1 MATRREF
8 KINPLDLVKN
18 KAIGVMLPLGGTPL
32 FKSSYTTEEPGISNL
47 KNLILTRKGERPL
60 QPLFGSDVFSLLFEQ
75 MTDSL
80 SSELESSLRADI
92 EFWLPY
98 IVLDSV
104 VVNIEE
110 DYNRVNI
117 NLVVKVTENGAN
129 TNITVLVSEQ
139 GDISIV

>member
-18 KAIGVMLPLGGTPL
+18 RAIGVTLPLGGTPL
-32 FKSSYTTEEPGISNL
+32 FKSSYTTEEQGISNL
-47 KNLILTRKGERPL
+47 KNLILTRKGERPF

-75 MTDSL
+75 MTATL
-80 SSELESSLRADI
+80 SSDLEDSLRADI

-98 IVLDSV
+98 IVVDSV
-104 VVNIEE
+104 VVNTEE

-117 NLVVKVTENGAN
+117 NLVVRVTDNGAN